1 MTKDASA
8 SSPPLI
14 EPPQSS
20 TPLETI
26 PPVAN
31 EIPDPSQQ
39 GMDVEP
45 PQDTTSP
52 EDVEPDSSE
61 KAMDVDAH
69 PVSDIPVVAG
79 ASAPAPSGGSAWYSP
94 WSWYSSDPTPTATS
108 KTEGLNVEEISPMA
122 QNPSAA
128 MEVDVI
134 HAPDDQTVE
143 GNSATTTSATTIEIS
158 TSTSDR
164 PPETNAIEATITTHR
179 SGWSSFFSSRA
190 VGVKMIG
197 NGGVKRDE
205 HGAEVM
211 EIDVDEVEG
220 EEKRETGE
228 TEKVVEGQVKG
239 GLSLTTTS
247 EVTIKAKST
256 PTSTP
261 AGSKPTSGTNTPI
274 LPSASSSLTAKNGV
288 PAEKPKAA
296 AVKLKRTAS
305 PTPSVKKL
313 NATPPPPNLILP
325 TWGDTFHT
333 APRNVVPPP
342 PPPSHAR
349 RDSVS
354 TGGKLIGKTIKFVS
368 GVLFAKDAP
377 VMLAKGKER
386 ERETVESL
394 LEKERRE
401 KFLGIGRE
409 LPKAWGVLRAAG
421 WDVDSG
427 KEQYF
432 SLPHLFLPD
441 SRTPVGFLLDSY
453 WTPGLQLDSYWTP
466 GLQLDS
472 YWIPTGLP
480 VQ

>member
-1 MTKDASA
+1 
-8 SSPPLI
+8 
-14 EPPQSS
+14 
-20 TPLETI
+20 
-26 PPVAN
+26 
-31 EIPDPSQQ
+31 
-39 GMDVEP
+39 VEP

-274 LPSASSSLTAKNGV
+274 LPSASSSLPAKNGV
-288 PAEKPKAA
+288 PAEKPKVA

-386 ERETVESL
+386 ERETAESL

-401 KFLGIGRE
+401 RFVGIGRE

-427 KEQYF
+427 
-432 SLPHLFLPD
+432 
-441 SRTPVGFLLDSY
+441 
-453 WTPGLQLDSYWTP
+453 
-466 GLQLDS
+466 
-472 YWIPTGLP
+472 TGLRGDSHGIGMGAASSKSRESLGGDLDGGLGEEGMSNVLRGCTRVVVIGVHGWFP
-480 VQ
+480 G